1 MLGRMAGAADPFG
14 RVTLVTGPESLLAER
29 AVERVVLAATKSRP
43 DAELH
48 DVEAVRLEPARL
60 AEMTGASLFATSAVA
75 IIRDLA
81 NLPAE
86 LHDAVL
92 ALAKSPQPD
101 VALVLVH
108 GGGQKGRGLVDKIKK
123 TKPELIDCPVPK
135 VSELAGFVM
144 AEAKRLRC
152 RMSSDAVKFLIDAVG
167 HDLRALV
174 GAVSQLVADRIDD
187 GEINSEM
194 VKRYF
199 GGRAEVSSFNVADAV
214 LSGHTVEALEQL
226 RWALSTGVPPVLVTS
241 ALAGSLR
248 GLGRLQANR
257 SGMGDNDLAR
267 EVGVP
272 PWKLRSMRAQLRGWD
287 ARGLASAIG
296 HVARAD
302 ADVKGAA
309 DGPDYALER
318 CLLAIAACRRAA

>member
-1 MLGRMAGAADPFG
+1 M
-14 RVTLVTGPESLLAER
+14 TGPESLLAER
-29 AVERVVLAATKSRP
+29 AVERVLAAASRTRP
-43 DAELH
+43 DAEIH
-48 DVEAVRLEPARL
+48 DVDAIRLEPAKL
-60 AEMTGASLFATSAVA
+60 GEMTGASLFAASAVA

-81 NLPAE
+81 NLSAE

-92 ALAKSPQPD
+92 ALATHPEPD

-108 GGGQKGRGLVDKIKK
+108 GGGQKGKGLVDKIKK
-123 TKPELIDCPVPK
+123 TKPELVDCPMPK
-135 VSELAGFVM
+135 PGELAGFVQ

-152 RMSSDAVKFLIDAVG
+152 RLSLDATKFLIDAVG
-167 HDLRALV
+167 HDLRALA
-174 GAVSQLVADRIDD
+174 GAVSQLACDRLDD

-214 LSGHTVEALEQL
+214 LSGRTVEALEQL

-257 SGMGDNDLAR
+257 TGMGDNDLAR

-272 PWKLRSMRAQLRGWD
+272 PWKLRSMRTQLRGWD
-287 ARGLASAIG
+287 ARGLASAIRQ
-296 HVARAD
+296 VARAD

-309 DGPDYALER
+309 DSPEYALER
-318 CLLAIAACRRAA
+318 CLLAVAACRRP